1 MIYLLHLLHLLHL
14 LLLLQQQ
21 KKNGDFTYV
30 GLPILVSKGSIA
42 AQPRQLLAS
51 GALEDGWH
59 KKRQHWTKKMGV
71 NELHNGDDIW

>member
-1 MIYLLHLLHLLHL
+1 MCW
-14 LLLLQQQ
+14 
-21 KKNGDFTYV
+21 
-30 GLPILVSKGSIA
+30 LPILVSKGSIA

-59 KKRQHWTKKMGV
+59 KKRLDQTMGV